1 MSTNPPNT
9 SIILYDDRLELQL
22 DTRQDTVWANQAQ
35 IAELFDVERSVIT
48 KHIRNIFSDEELDKN
63 VVCAKF
69 AHTTPH

>member
-1 MSTNPPNT
+1 MTTNPPNT

-63 VVCAKF
+63 MVCAKF